1 MGSNP
6 IPDIFIAGISYFMME
21 YAFFWGLMA
30 GLTIVSLISFFIL
43 KYLLKKK
50 IESWE
55 KYEMQ
60 KALEKTVNLQRPIL
74 KGKISEQLFPI
85 LYEKEGNLSDLR
97 FLGNPIDYIKFDG
110 LSDLNEGRKI
120 QIKFIEIKTGNAKLN
135 KNEEAV
141 KKAVQDKEVY
151 WDEITI

>member
-110 LSDLNEGRKI
+110 LSDLNEGGKI

>member
-1 MGSNP
+1 MG
-6 IPDIFIAGISYFMME
+6 
-21 YAFFWGLMA
+21 YAFFFGLIT
-30 GLTIVSLISFFIL
+30 GLAIVSIISFFIL

-50 IESWE
+50 IEQWE

-60 KALEKTVNLQRPIL
+60 KALEKTVNMQRPIL

-97 FLGNPIDYIKFDG
+97 FLGNPIDYIKFEG
-110 LSDLNEGRKI
+110 LSDLQESGKI
-120 QIKFIEIKTGNAKLN
+120 KIKFIEIKTGNAKLN

-141 KKAVQDKEVY
+141 KKAVEDKEVY
-151 WDEITI
+151 WEEITI